1 MKKHIVMKAA
11 FPVPKTVSDVPAIKL
26 MPNGQM
32 KTIRK
37 QISINPHVNQ
47 LNEWTD
53 SIGKSDRN

>member
-47 LNEWTD
+47 LNE
-53 SIGKSDRN
+53 